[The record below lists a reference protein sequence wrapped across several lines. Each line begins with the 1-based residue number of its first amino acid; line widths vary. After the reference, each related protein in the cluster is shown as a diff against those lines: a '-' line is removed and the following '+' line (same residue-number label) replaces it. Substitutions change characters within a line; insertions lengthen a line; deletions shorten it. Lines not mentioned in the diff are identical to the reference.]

1 MSEARTKILQ
11 RLQNGPVAA
20 VNGSL
25 HVEGVNP
32 DALHE
37 ELVQLN
43 NEGRIKVHGPSA
55 GYSDFGV
62 DPEIFYLPQHQ
73 HLVRLMPEY

>member
-25 HVEGVNP
+25 PVAGVNP
-32 DALHE
+32 ETLHE

-43 NEGRIKVHGPSA
+43 NEGRIKVRGPSA

-62 DPEIFYLPQHQ
+62 DAEIFYLPQHQ